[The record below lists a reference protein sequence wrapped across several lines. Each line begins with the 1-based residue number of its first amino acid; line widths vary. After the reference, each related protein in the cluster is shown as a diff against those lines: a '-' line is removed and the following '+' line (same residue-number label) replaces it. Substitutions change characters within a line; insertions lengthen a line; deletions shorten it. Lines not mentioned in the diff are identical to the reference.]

1 MKEIIKTIVI
11 ALLVVVAIYF
21 SFLVGKLNERMDFLN
36 RQDSLHT
43 VKSEDFERQLHDLEL
58 KFIGRG
64 KHIQRFQRAL
74 KELDLKL
81 VETEGR
87 LITKIDSVGL
97 LLDEFKIT
105 TENELQ
111 ATKANLDA
119 IDERLTRFQRQMT
132 STTTDLQTAA
142 IRLRK
147 QLKELDDRLKAIEE
161 KDKKKK

>member
-1 MKEIIKTIVI
+1 M
-11 ALLVVVAIYF
+11 
-21 SFLVGKLNERMDFLN
+21 
-36 RQDSLHT
+36 
-43 VKSEDFERQLHDLEL
+43 
-58 KFIGRG
+58 
-64 KHIQRFQRAL
+64 
-74 KELDLKL
+74 
-81 VETEGR
+81 ETEGR

-105 TENELQ
+105 TENEFQ